1 MPPRLVLALAYL
13 ISGAAGLLYEV
24 AWLRVLSLATG
35 RTEAA
40 VSTLLAAF
48 LGGLAGGAALGG
60 RLVPAS
66 PRLALRGYAVL
77 ELGVA
82 LWALLVPALPRLV
95 EPLLVHAYADGTGGL
110 LFAITRGTLT
120 GLFVAV
126 PALALGATFPF
137 AVRAG
142 QGLPPRPLG
151 PTGLYVANTAGATA
165 GAAGTGFFL
174 LPALGLWRTT
184 LAGVA
189 LNAAAAGTA
198 LWLSRRLP
206 AHPPDPHRAHD
217 EAGRAAGR
225 GSPGQGGTRSGRN
238 DIATPPQAG
247 AAPARGHTHRAK
259 SRGSGSPA
267 PDLLAPV
274 TAAPPA
280 FALLVPVA
288 VSGFVSL
295 GLEVVWTRLLALILG
310 PTTWAF
316 ALMLTVFIGGLALG
330 AGAGTLLAA
339 RHAARPSW
347 LAVALLLGAMASLGT
362 SRVVDALALRVA
374 ASAARPDATLAG
386 VIGSQVA
393 SIALALV
400 PLTLTLGA
408 VFPIGLALA
417 RRTSAALPSA
427 VGRLYAVNTLAAIGG
442 ALIVGFVLL
451 PGAGLRRSLVVL
463 AAISTI
469 GGVLALLHGRPG
481 RATVGI
487 ALALAAG
494 VAGLAVALPPFDPR
508 LLSSGAYKYASYLHQ
523 TDVESSLSAGR
534 LLYYAD
540 GAGATVSVR
549 RVAGSTSLAI
559 DGKIDA
565 SDTGDMLTQRL
576 LAHVPLLL
584 HREAR
589 DVMVIGL
596 GSGVT
601 PGSALRHPIARL
613 DVLEISPEVVE
624 ASRFFE
630 HVNHRPLADRRT
642 RLVVGDG
649 RLHLQLTR
657 QLYDVVISEPS
668 NPWMAGMAA
677 LFTREF
683 FEIARRRLRPGGVMC
698 QWAHTYDMGEADLR
712 SIVATFAATFPHVL
726 LWQVGEGD
734 LLLVGSDAS
743 LEPRLETAAR
753 GWTPEVAADL
763 ASVGIERPFGLLSL
777 VAGGTEVARAL
788 AAGAAEQRDD
798 RQALEFSAPRFIVGR
813 APEDPGALIRRTAER
828 IGLPR
833 VVREAIDQAD
843 AGDWLVRARTLLG
856 SEAFGL
862 ALDAAV
868 RALAARPD
876 DLEAVEVLQRAAGAT
891 GRISD
896 AVRALEAAAGRAPAA
911 IAPRIGLSRF
921 AAATGNLDEGVR
933 LAREAI
939 AVAGGRPEP
948 WEQLAS
954 VLADAGHA
962 AALEPVVRVLTQR
975 FPERPLTAY
984 FEGTLAFMRGE
995 FEAASAAA
1003 ARALA
1008 RGGPAARVQ
1017 NLLGAARASLGDHEA
1032 ARAAFAAAAAADPAD
1047 PTSLLNLARLERSLA
1062 NLDRAR
1068 ELYAEAL
1075 VVAPRSPEALRGLAD
1090 VLDAQGDP
1098 ARAARVRALVP
1109 TS

>member
-60 RLVPAS
+60 RLVPRS
-66 PRLALRGYAVL
+66 PRLSLRTYALL
-77 ELGVA
+77 ELAVA
-82 LWALLVPALPRLV
+82 LWALLVPALPEVV
-95 EPLLVHAYADGTGGL
+95 EPVLARAYADGAGGALFAVVRGL
-110 LFAITRGTLT
+110 LA
-120 GLFVAV
+120 GLFVGV

-142 QGLPPRPLG
+142 QGVPARPLG
-151 PTGLYVANTAGATA
+151 PTGLYVANTVGATA
-165 GAAGTGFFL
+165 GAAGTGFLL

-189 LNAAAAGTA
+189 LNMVAAGMA
-198 LWLSRRLP
+198 FWLSVRLP
-206 AHPPDPHRAHD
+206 DQPPDPPGSD
-217 EAGRAAGR
+217 
-225 GSPGQGGTRSGRN
+225 SPGTRPAGSARRGRKHAEGTEDVSAPRQPG
-238 DIATPPQAG
+238 P
-247 AAPARGHTHRAK
+247 APARRSA
-259 SRGSGSPA
+259 RGSNGRA
-267 PDLLAPV
+267 
-274 TAAPPA
+274 TPA
-280 FALLVPVA
+280 FDLPALSTQARPSIGLAVA
-288 VSGFVSL
+288 LTVSGFVSL
-295 GLEVVWTRLLALILG
+295 GLEVVWTRLLILVLG

-330 AGAGTLLAA
+330 AAAGTLLAG
-339 RHAARPSW
+339 RYPPRPAW
-347 LAVALLLGAMASLGT
+347 LALSLVLGAVASLGT
-362 SRVVDALALRVA
+362 SHLVDVLALRVA
-374 ASAARPDATLAG
+374 ATVARPDATLAG
-386 VIGSQVA
+386 VVASQVA
-393 SIALALV
+393 GVSLALV

-417 RRTSAALPSA
+417 RRANASLPSA
-427 VGRLYAVNTLAAIGG
+427 VGRLYALNTLGAIAG
-442 ALIVGFVLL
+442 ALIVGFGLL
-451 PGAGLRRSLVVL
+451 PGTGLRRSLVAL
-463 AAISTI
+463 AAISTS
-469 GGVLALLHGRPG
+469 GGLLTLVRSRPSRAAVGMAVALAV
-481 RATVGI
+481 AV
-487 ALALAAG
+487 AALAA
-494 VAGLAVALPPFDPR
+494 ALPPFDPR
-508 LLSSGAYKYASYLHQ
+508 LLSSGAYKYASYLHG
-523 TDVESSLSAGR
+523 TDIESSLSAGQ

-584 HREAR
+584 HRSAR
-589 DVMVIGL
+589 DVMIIGL

-613 DVLEISPEVVE
+613 DLLEISPEVVE

-642 RLVVGDG
+642 RLIVGDG

-657 QLYDVVISEPS
+657 RRYDVIVSEPS

-683 FEIARRRLRPGGVMC
+683 FELARARLRPGGVMC
-698 QWAHTYDMGEADLR
+698 QWTHTYDMGEADLR
-712 SIVATFAATFPHVL
+712 SIVATFTATFPHVL

-734 LLLVGSDAS
+734 LLLVGSDAP
-743 LEPRLETAAR
+743 LEPRLEAAAH
-753 GWTPEVAADL
+753 GWPPEVAADL

-777 VAGGTEVARAL
+777 VAGSTPLAQAL
-788 AAGAAEQRDD
+788 AEGAAQQRDD

-813 APEDPGALIRRTAER
+813 APEDPGAVIRRTAER
-828 IGLPR
+828 VGLPPA
-833 VVREAIDQAD
+833 VQHAIDRAD
-843 AGDWLVRARTLLG
+843 ADDWLGRARAMLG

-862 ALDAAV
+862 AFDAAV

-876 DLEAVEVLQRAAGAT
+876 TPEVVEILQRAASAT
-891 GRISD
+891 GRIPE
-896 AVRALEAAAGRAPAA
+896 AMRALEAAAARAPAA
-911 IAPRIGLSRF
+911 VAPRIGLSRF
-921 AAATGNLDEGVR
+921 AAATGNLEEGAR

-939 AVAGGRPEP
+939 AVAGERPEP

-954 VLADAGHA
+954 VLADAA
-962 AALEPVVRVLTQR
+962 DARALEPVVRVLAQR

-984 FEGTLAFMRGE
+984 FEGTLAFMRGD
-995 FEAASAAA
+995 FETASNAA

-1032 ARAAFAAAAAADPAD
+1032 ARAAFSAAAAADPSD
-1047 PTSLLNLARLERSLA
+1047 PTSLLNLARLERSLGK
-1062 NLDRAR
+1062 LVRAR

-1075 VVAPRSPEALRGLAD
+1075 VVAPRSPEALYGLAD
-1090 VLDAQGDP
+1090 VLDAQGDT

-1109 TS
+1109 GG

>member
-1 MPPRLVLALAYL
+1 MSPRLALAFAYV
-13 ISGAAGLLYEV
+13 ISGAAGLIYEV
-24 AWLRVLSLATG
+24 AWLRVLSLASG

-60 RLVPAS
+60 RLAPDS
-66 PRLALRGYAVL
+66 PRLALRGYALL

-82 LWALLVPALPRLV
+82 LWALLVPVLPRLIA
-95 EPLLVHAYADGTGGL
+95 PALAYAYADGSGGAP
-110 LFAITRGTLT
+110 FAIVRGALT
-120 GLFVAV
+120 GLVVVV
-126 PALALGATFPF
+126 PTLALGATFPL

-142 QGLPPRPLG
+142 QGLPGRPLG
-151 PTGLYVANTAGATA
+151 PTGLYVANTVGATA
-165 GAAGTGFFL
+165 GAAAAGFFL
-174 LPALGLWRTT
+174 LPTLGLWRTT
-184 LAGVA
+184 VAGLA
-189 LNAAAAGTA
+189 LNVAAAGTA
-198 LWLSRRLP
+198 VALSRRLP
-206 AHPPDPHRAHD
+206 S
-217 EAGRAAGR
+217 
-225 GSPGQGGTRSGRN
+225 GSPDSCRSHEAPGG
-238 DIATPPQAG
+238 AAG
-247 AAPARGHTHRAK
+247 AAAPAAGGPGAGTGTMAASRQPGLAPPRRLHRAGRRRARATDVSV
-259 SRGSGSPA
+259 SRA
-267 PDLLAPV
+267 P
-274 TAAPPA
+274 APPA
-280 FALLVPVA
+280 IALGIALA

-295 GLEVVWTRLLALILG
+295 GLEVVWTRLLVLILG

-316 ALMLTVFIGGLALG
+316 ALMLAVFIGGLALG
-330 AGAGTLLAA
+330 AAAGTLLAA
-339 RHAARPSW
+339 RYGPRPAW
-347 LAVALLLGAMASLGT
+347 LGLALLLGAVASLGT
-362 SRVVDALALRVA
+362 SRVVQALPLRVA
-374 ASAARPDATLAG
+374 ARVARPDATLAG
-386 VIGSQVA
+386 VMWSQIGAV
-393 SIALALV
+393 ALALL
-400 PLTLTLGA
+400 PLTITLGA

-417 RRTSAALPSA
+417 RRTGGSLPAS
-427 VGRLYAVNTLAAIGG
+427 VGRLYAINTFGAIAG

-451 PGAGLRRSLVVL
+451 PETGLRQSLVTLSAV
-463 AAISTI
+463 STI
-469 GGVLALLHGRPG
+469 GSVAALVGSRPG
-481 RATVGI
+481 GATAGM

-494 VAGLAVALPPFDPR
+494 AAGLAAALPPFDVR
-508 LLSSGAYKYASYLHQ
+508 LLSSGAYKYASYLRQ
-523 TDVESSLSAGR
+523 TDIEASLSAGR

-559 DGKIDA
+559 DGKVDA

-576 LAHVPLLL
+576 LAHIPLLL

-589 DVMVIGL
+589 DVAIIGL

-630 HVNHRPLADRRT
+630 HVNHRPLADPRT
-642 RLVVGDG
+642 RLIVGDG

-657 QLYDVVISEPS
+657 RRYDVVVSEPS

-683 FEIARRRLRPGGVMC
+683 FEIARARLRPGGVMC
-698 QWAHTYDMGEADLR
+698 QWTHTYDMGEADLR
-712 SIVATFAATFPHVL
+712 SIVATFAAAFPHVL

-734 LLLVGSDAS
+734 LLLVGSEAP
-743 LEPRLETAAR
+743 LEPRLEAAAR

-763 ASVGIERPFGLLSL
+763 ASVGIDRPFALLAL
-777 VAGGTEVARAL
+777 VAGSTPVARAF
-788 AAGAAEQRDD
+788 ADGAAEQRDD

-813 APEDPGALIRRTAER
+813 APEDPGAQLRRTAER
-828 IGLPR
+828 IGLPEA
-833 VVREAIDQAD
+833 VQEAIERAD
-843 AGDWLVRARTLLG
+843 ADDWLSRARAMIG

-862 ALDAAV
+862 AFEAAE
-868 RALAARPD
+868 RALASRPD
-876 DLEAVEVLQRAAGAT
+876 DLEAVEILQRAAGAT
-891 GRISD
+891 GRIAD

-921 AAATGNLDEGVR
+921 AAAAGNLDGGIR
-933 LAREAI
+933 FAREAI
-939 AVAGGRPEP
+939 ASAGARPEP

-954 VLADAGHA
+954 VLADAADA
-962 AALEPVVRVLTQR
+962 ARLEPVVRVLMER
-975 FPERPLTAY
+975 FPDRPLTAY
-984 FEGTLAFMRGE
+984 FEGTLAFLRGE

-1032 ARAAFAAAAAADPAD
+1032 ARAAFTAAAAADPAD

-1062 NLDRAR
+1062 NLERAR

-1075 VVAPRSPEALRGLAD
+1075 VVAPQSAEALHGLAD
-1090 VLDAQGDP
+1090 VLEAQGDS
-1098 ARAARVRALVP
+1098 ARAARLRALVP
-1109 TS
+1109 AG